1 MITKLIGK
9 DGVSQIVGS
18 AVAGCVTGAIDGANI
33 VTLAE
38 GSMAFCQMVWWVVCQ
53 NQQQM

>member
-1 MITKLIGK
+1 
-9 DGVSQIVGS
+9 
-18 AVAGCVTGAIDGANI
+18 